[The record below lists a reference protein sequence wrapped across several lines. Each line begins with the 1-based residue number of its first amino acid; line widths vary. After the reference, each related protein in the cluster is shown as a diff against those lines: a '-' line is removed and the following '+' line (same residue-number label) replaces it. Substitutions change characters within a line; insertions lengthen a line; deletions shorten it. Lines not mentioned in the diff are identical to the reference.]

1 MLGIN
6 YTNNKDIMD
15 KIFVTL
21 CVVVTLMFFLSGV
34 DKVLNLHKVSV
45 GLQHRLGKHTNL
57 HFYTFIILMAALL
70 EIAAPIFIVYS
81 AVTGKQ
87 KKMARDMAIYLMIFT
102 VLATLIYHF
111 PPKGKVYYPFISN
124 VTTIGA
130 LGLIAYIFNRKC

>member
-45 GLQHRLGKHTNL
+45 GLQHRLGKHTNQWAQQ
-57 HFYTFIILMAALL
+57 H
-70 EIAAPIFIVYS
+70 S
-81 AVTGKQ
+81 
-87 KKMARDMAIYLMIFT
+87 
-102 VLATLIYHF
+102 
-111 PPKGKVYYPFISN
+111 
-124 VTTIGA
+124 
-130 LGLIAYIFNRKC
+130 